1 MALQNG
7 DQLSTEQLLHAQAHV
22 WNHLFSF
29 ISSMS
34 LKCALELGIPDIIH
48 NHAKPITLSE
58 LVHALPIPAG
68 KSHFVYRL
76 MRILIHSEFFVR
88 VADGDDDGE
97 EHYWLT
103 PASLLL
109 LRNSPLSMTPFFQ
122 LMLDPVMMK
131 PFDHIS
137 EWLGSEKHSSAFEL
151 VHGRSLFEY
160 VGQEAGLNKLLNQ
173 ATSSDSRLFTHV
185 LLRDYK
191 QVLEGITSLVDVG
204 GGTGTT
210 AEAIA
215 EAFPD
220 MKCFVL
226 DLPHVVGGL
235 KGTNNLTYI
244 AGDMFEAIPSVDAV
258 LFKWVMHDWDDESC
272 LKMLKKSKEA
282 IGGKDK
288 TGGKVMIVDMVLDV
302 NGRDNKEM
310 ETCFFFDIALMPYLT
325 GRERTEKE
333 WAKLFFDAGFTNYK
347 ITPAFGL
354 RSLIEVYP

>member
-7 DQLSTEQLLHAQAHV
+7 DELSTEQLLHAQAHV

-29 ISSMS
+29 INSMS
-34 LKCALELGIPDIIH
+34 LKCALQLGIPDIIH

-58 LVHALPIPAG
+58 LVDALSIPPG

-76 MRILIHSEFFVR
+76 MRILVHSEFFVR
-88 VADGDDDGE
+88 VADGDGGE
-97 EHYWLT
+97 EQYWIT

-109 LRNSPLSMTPFFQ
+109 LRNTPLSMAPFVR
-122 LMLDPVMMK
+122 LMLDPYMMK

-137 EWLGSEKHSSAFEL
+137 EWLASEKHSSPFEL

-160 VGQEAGLNKLLNQ
+160 VGQEAGLNNLLNE

-185 LLRDYK
+185 LLRDHK

-210 AEAIA
+210 VEAIA
-215 EAFPD
+215 YAFPD
-220 MKCFVL
+220 MKCMVL

-235 KGTNNLTYI
+235 EGTNNLTYI

-258 LFKWVMHDWDDESC
+258 LFKWVLHDWDDESC
-272 LKMLKKSKEA
+272 VKILKKCKEA
-282 IGGKDK
+282 IAGKDK
-288 TGGKVMIVDMVLDV
+288 TGGKVIVVDIVMDV

-310 ETCFFFDIALMPYLT
+310 ETSFFFDIALMPYLT
-325 GRERTEKE
+325 GYERTEKE
-333 WAKLFFDAGFTNYK
+333 WAKLFFDAGFTDYK

-354 RSLIEVYP
+354 RSLIQVYP